1 MAFLQSFTG
10 TETIPIFEYNNYGP
24 INPHTLK
31 EIYDA
36 NYTKFNF
43 IGDYVMVA
51 MWKAGTSAE
60 SYTVG
65 FMPVNSD
72 LHFYTID
79 FIEENFGYDNNSPSY
94 YNTSSVYCDVGF
106 SNTEAYIYNGAWGVT
121 FNSGYRQLGTW
132 YGGFFNVT
140 QDENHSTYIYA
151 PKWENCNGQYN
162 IYVNEK
168 LPLLYNYKPV
178 DYIFGN
184 GSVLKLSMI
193 KEEFTN
199 GGKDVRSADV
209 TNIQRF
215 TDSSNLYSLFHQ
227 LPVNAVK
234 RLAYTAPNNYVEVCK
249 IDISGTTHTGRL
261 QYYTD
266 GERCPQLDFVFGQ
279 TYDSDNPSVYTHYYL
294 SYLVDVE
301 KGASRQAIIAASSQD
316 VIVHYNILENDLN
329 LVTEEYQTL
338 MFEWLADGYALSS
351 EIDDPQEFG
360 GTSSTGGGE
369 GSYNNIGDI
378 IALPSKP
385 AISAVDANFVTVYN
399 PTLSQIKSLAQYMW
413 GTGFNL
419 ETFKKIFSDP
429 MDCIIGLHLIP
440 CSVPNSGVQQVRV
453 GNINCPVTMNLVSEQ
468 FVDVDCGSIKI
479 NEYWGSYLDYSPYT
493 KISIYL
499 PYIGTQSLEVDD
511 VMNKT
516 VSIRYRIDVITGACT
531 CFIIVE
537 GIVMYQFSGFCLAT
551 VPVSSQDYR
560 NTVSS
565 IISIGT
571 AVIGVG
577 ASIATGG
584 LTAPMA
590 TGAIRSAA
598 SGVMNS
604 KPTIAH
610 GNNASGTGGFMSVQT
625 PYVTITRARQC
636 LPKSQNKFTGYP
648 SYTTQKLSD
657 LKGFTQIEEIH
668 LGSLSCTEGER
679 EEIELLLKGGVIL

>member
-1 MAFLQSFTG
+1 MGFVQSLG
-10 TETIPIFEYNNYGP
+10 GSEIIPIIENSNYGN
-24 INPHTLK
+24 IKPHSLK
-31 EIYDA
+31 DIYDTTYA
-36 NYTKFNF
+36 RFRF
-43 IGDYVMVA
+43 SGDYVMIA
-51 MWKAGTSAE
+51 MWKVGTSLDTYTLAFLPVE
-60 SYTVG
+60 LDIYFYTV
-65 FMPVNSD
+65 
-72 LHFYTID
+72 D
-79 FIEENFGYDNNSPSY
+79 FIMEHFGFINNSPTY
-94 YNTSSVYCDVGF
+94 YNTSSLYFTYGF
-106 SNTEAYIYNGAWGVT
+106 ASTQTYIYNGTWGTVM
-121 FNSGYRQLGTW
+121 NSSAANYGTKRLDF
-132 YGGFFNVT
+132 YNI
-140 QDENHSTYIYA
+140 EYNEAYPTYIYA

-215 TDSSNLYSLFHQ
+215 TDGSNLYSLFHQ

-234 RLAYTAPNNYVEVCK
+234 RLAYTASNNYVEVCK

-261 QYYTD
+261 QYYIN
-266 GERCPQLDFVFGQ
+266 GEHCPQLDFVFGQ
-279 TYDSDNPSVYTHYYL
+279 TYDSDNPSVYTHYHL
-294 SYLVDVE
+294 SYLVDAE

-316 VIVHYNILENDLN
+316 AIVHYNILENDLN

-571 AVIGVG
+571 AAIGVG

-657 LKGFTQIEEIH
+657 LKGFTQVEEIH